1 MKRVAIYFFYDKDG
15 VVDRYVDYFLEDFK
29 KNLDRLIVVCNG
41 KLTPEGRQEF
51 SKYTNEIIVR
61 ENKGFDVWAY
71 KEGIEYIGW
80 DNLKNYDELVML
92 NMTIMGPVYSFK
104 EMFDEMDSRKELD
117 FWGITKFHK
126 FPVDPWGLI
135 KYGYIPEHIQSHF
148 IAVRKPMLTSYEFR
162 QHWEK
167 MRMINTY
174 FESVSYHESIFTKKF
189 NDKGFKSDSY
199 INSDDLKDFT
209 DHPIIDYPKKIIE
222 EKRCPIFK
230 RRSFFNPYDDFLT
243 RSIGGQS
250 LKLYNYLKENKKYDT
265 DLIWENLLRTENM
278 YDIKNTLHLN
288 YSLPS
293 RYTLNKLENNHKIGL
308 FLHIYFEDLIDE
320 CFDYSSNL
328 PEHADIFITTNSE
341 EKKKKIEEKFSTLKN
356 KVDIKVIEN
365 RGRDVSA
372 FLIPNSEEILKYDI
386 ACFAH
391 DKKTKQLKPQL
402 KGEDFKYKCFENILG
417 SKEFVCN
424 VINLFL
430 ENPKLGLLSP
440 FGPNHAEFDSN
451 IGREWGHSG
460 NNNYSLTCDLL
471 SKLDIEIN
479 VDKNKAPVAPYGTM
493 FWFRPRA
500 FKKILEKDWKYED
513 FPKEPNKIDGT
524 ILHAIERVY
533 PFVAQDAGYYS
544 ANLLNE
550 EYTKIELTN
559 LNFMLSELN
568 KVLYSN
574 KVLSKNG
581 KHYFL
586 VRNLKELLGGKL
598 SFIKLLRIYAV
609 AKLPDFIKK
618 PLVIIKNKIK
628 MFFKKIKTN

>member
-15 VVDRYVDYFLEDFK
+15 VVDRYVNYFLEDFK
-29 KNLDRLIVVCNG
+29 QNLDRLIVVCNG
-41 KLTPEGRQEF
+41 KLTPEGREEF

-80 DNLKNYDELVML
+80 DNLKNYDELIML
-92 NMTIMGPVYSFK
+92 NMTIMGPIYSFK

-148 IAVRKPMLTSYEFR
+148 IAVRNPMLTSYEFR

-243 RSIGGQS
+243 RSMGRSS
-250 LKLYNYLKENKKYDT
+250 LELFKYIEENTNYDVN
-265 DLIWENLLRTENM
+265 LIWDNVLRVENM

-288 YSLPS
+288 YNLPS
-293 RYTLNKLENNHKIGL
+293 NYSLLKDNDSKKIGL
-308 FLHIYFEDLIDE
+308 FFHIYFEDLIEE
-320 CFDYSSNL
+320 CFNYASNV
-328 PEHADIFITTNSE
+328 PEYVDIFITTDKES
-341 EKKKKIEEKFSTLKN
+341 KKIKIENKFSELKN
-356 KVDIKVIEN
+356 KVDIKIIEN

-372 FLIPNSEEILKYDI
+372 FLVPNREEILKYDI

-391 DKKTKQLKPQL
+391 DKKTKQLRPEL
-402 KGEDFKYKCFENILG
+402 KGEEFKYKCLENILG
-417 SKEFVCN
+417 NKNFVN
-424 VINLFL
+424 NIINLFV
-430 ENPKLGLLSP
+430 ENPRLGLLSP
-440 FGPNHAEFDSN
+440 PAPNHAEFYGN
-451 IGREWGHSG
+451 LGREWGE
-460 NNNYSLTCDLL
+460 NYDITVEFLKDL
-471 SKLDIEIN
+471 KIEIN
-479 VDKNKAPVAPYGTM
+479 VDKGKAPIAPYGTM
-493 FWFRPRA
+493 FWFRPKA
-500 FKKILEKDWKYED
+500 MKKLLEKTWKYED

-524 ILHAIERVY
+524 MLHAIERAY
-533 PFVAQDAGYYS
+533 PFVVQEAGFYS
-544 ANLLNE
+544 ANVLNE
-550 EYTKIELTN
+550 DFTRVEMTN
-559 LNFMLSELN
+559 LGFMLSSLN
-568 KVLYSN
+568 KTLYSN
-574 KVLSKNG
+574 KLFQHYG
-581 KHYFL
+581 MQYFL
-586 VRNLKELLGGKL
+586 LDFMKKTLGVKLKFRNLL
-598 SFIKLLRIYAV
+598 
-609 AKLPDFIKK
+609 
-618 PLVIIKNKIK
+618 K
-628 MFFKKIKTN
+628 MFIISKMPEGMRNFLIKIRNKFRRRKNEN

>member
-15 VVDRYVDYFLEDFK
+15 VVDRYVNYFLEDFK
-29 KNLDRLIVVCNG
+29 QNLDRLIVVCNG
-41 KLTPEGRQEF
+41 KLTPEGREEF

-80 DNLKNYDELVML
+80 DNLKNYDELIML
-92 NMTIMGPVYSFK
+92 NMTIMGPIYSFK

-148 IAVRKPMLTSYEFR
+148 IAVRNPMLTSYEFK

-243 RSIGGQS
+243 RSMGRSS
-250 LKLYNYLKENKKYDT
+250 LELFKYIEENTNYDVN
-265 DLIWENLLRTENM
+265 LIWDNVLRVENM

-288 YSLPS
+288 YNLPS
-293 RYTLNKLENNHKIGL
+293 NYSLLKDNDSKKIGL
-308 FLHIYFEDLIDE
+308 FFHIYFEDLIEE
-320 CFDYSSNL
+320 CFNYASNV
-328 PEHADIFITTNSE
+328 PEYVDIFITTDKES
-341 EKKKKIEEKFSTLKN
+341 KKIKIENKFSELKN
-356 KVDIKVIEN
+356 KVDIKIIEN

-372 FLIPNSEEILKYDI
+372 FLVPNREEILKYDI

-391 DKKTKQLKPQL
+391 DKKTKQLHPEL
-402 KGEDFKYKCFENILG
+402 KGGEFKYKCLDNIMG
-417 SKEFVCN
+417 NKNFVN
-424 VINLFL
+424 NIINLFI
-430 ENPKLGLLSP
+430 ENPRLGLLSP
-440 FGPNHAEFDSN
+440 PAPNHAEFYGN
-451 IGREWGHSG
+451 LGREWGE
-460 NNNYSLTCDLL
+460 NYDITVEFLKDL
-471 SKLDIEIN
+471 KIEIN
-479 VDKNKAPVAPYGTM
+479 VDKGKAPIAPYGTM
-493 FWFRPRA
+493 FWFRPKA
-500 FKKILEKDWKYED
+500 MKKLLEKTWKYED

-524 ILHAIERVY
+524 LLHAIERAY
-533 PFVAQDAGYYS
+533 PFVVQEAGFYS
-544 ANLLNE
+544 ANVLNE
-550 EYTKIELTN
+550 DFTRVEMTN
-559 LNFMLSELN
+559 LGFMLSSLN
-568 KVLYSN
+568 KTLYSN
-574 KVLSKNG
+574 KLFQHYG
-581 KHYFL
+581 MQYFL
-586 VRNLKELLGGKL
+586 LDFMKKTLGEKLKFRNLL
-598 SFIKLLRIYAV
+598 
-609 AKLPDFIKK
+609 
-618 PLVIIKNKIK
+618 K
-628 MFFKKIKTN
+628 MFIISKMPEGMRNFLIKVRKKFRRRKNEN

>member
-15 VVDRYVDYFLEDFK
+15 VVDRYVNYFLEDFK

-80 DNLKNYDELVML
+80 DNLKNYDELIML

-288 YSLPS
+288 YNLPS
-293 RYTLNKLENNHKIGL
+293 KYTLNKLENNHKIGL

-372 FLIPNSEEILKYDI
+372 FLIPNSEEILKYDM

-391 DKKTKQLKPQL
+391 DKKTKQLEPQL

-440 FGPNHAEFDSN
+440 FEPNHAEFYSN

-460 NNNYSLTCDLL
+460 NSNYSLTCDLL

-524 ILHAIERVY
+524 ILHAIERIY

-559 LNFMLSELN
+559 LNFMLTELN
-568 KVLYSN
+568 KALYSN

-581 KHYFL
+581 VHYFL

-628 MFFKKIKTN
+628 MVFKKIKTN

>member
-15 VVDRYVDYFLEDFK
+15 VVDRYVNYFLEDFK

-440 FGPNHAEFDSN
+440 FEPNHAEFYSN

-559 LNFMLSELN
+559 LNFMLTELN
-568 KVLYSN
+568 KALYSN

>member
-15 VVDRYVDYFLEDFK
+15 VVDRYVNYFLEDFK
-29 KNLDRLIVVCNG
+29 QNLDRLIVVCNG
-41 KLTPEGRQEF
+41 KLTPEGREEF

-80 DNLKNYDELVML
+80 DNLKNYDELIML
-92 NMTIMGPVYSFK
+92 NMTIMGPIYSFK

-148 IAVRKPMLTSYEFR
+148 IAVRNPMLTSYEFK

-189 NDKGFKSDSY
+189 NDKGFKSDAY
-199 INSDDLKDFT
+199 IDSEDLKDFT

-250 LKLYNYLKENKKYDT
+250 LKLYNYLKENTRYNT

-293 RYTLNKLENNHKIGL
+293 SYTLNKLENNHKIGL

-320 CFDYSSNL
+320 CFEYSSNL

-356 KVDIKVIEN
+356 KIDIKVIEN

-391 DKKTKQLKPQL
+391 DKKTKQLEPQL

-424 VINLFL
+424 TINLFL

-440 FGPNHAEFDSN
+440 FEPNHAEFYSN

-471 SKLDIEIN
+471 SKLEIEIN
-479 VDKNKAPVAPYGTM
+479 VDKNKTPVAPYGTM
-493 FWFRPRA
+493 FWFRPKA
-500 FKKILEKDWKYED
+500 FKKLLEKEWKYED
-513 FPKEPNKIDGT
+513 FPEEPNKIDGT
-524 ILHAIERVY
+524 ILHAVERAY

-559 LNFMLSELN
+559 LNFMLAELN
-568 KVLYSN
+568 RALYSN
-574 KVLSKNG
+574 KVLSTNG
-581 KHYFL
+581 QHYFL
-586 VRNLKELLGGKL
+586 VRNLKELLGSKL

-609 AKLPDFIKK
+609 AKLPNFVKK
-618 PLVIIKNKIK
+618 PLVKIKNKT
-628 MFFKKIKTN
+628 KKILKK

>member
-15 VVDRYVDYFLEDFK
+15 VVDRYVNYFLEDFK

-80 DNLKNYDELVML
+80 DNLKNYDELIML
-92 NMTIMGPVYSFK
+92 NMTIMGPIYSFK

-148 IAVRKPMLTSYEFR
+148 IAVRNPMLTSYEFK

-189 NDKGFKSDSY
+189 SDKGFKSDSY

-243 RSIGGQS
+243 RSMGRSS
-250 LKLYNYLKENKKYDT
+250 LELFKYIEENTNYDVN
-265 DLIWENLLRTENM
+265 LIWDNILRVENM

-288 YSLPS
+288 YNLPS
-293 RYTLNKLENNHKIGL
+293 NYNLLKDNNSKKIGL
-308 FLHIYFEDLIDE
+308 FFHIYFEDLIEE
-320 CFDYSSNL
+320 CFNYASNM
-328 PEHADIFITTNSE
+328 PEYVDIFITTDKEN
-341 EKKKKIEEKFSTLKN
+341 KKIKIENKFSELKN
-356 KVDIKVIEN
+356 KVDIKIIEN

-372 FLIPNSEEILKYDI
+372 FLVPNREEILKYDI

-391 DKKTKQLKPQL
+391 DKKTKQLHPEL
-402 KGEDFKYKCFENILG
+402 KGEEFKYKCLENILG
-417 SKEFVCN
+417 NKNFVN
-424 VINLFL
+424 NIINLFI
-430 ENPKLGLLSP
+430 ENPRLGLLSP
-440 FGPNHAEFDSN
+440 PAPNHAEFYGN
-451 IGREWGHSG
+451 LGREWGE
-460 NNNYSLTCDLL
+460 NYDITVEFLKDL
-471 SKLDIEIN
+471 KIEIN
-479 VDKNKAPVAPYGTM
+479 VDKGKAPIAPYGTM
-493 FWFRPRA
+493 FWFRPKA
-500 FKKILEKDWKYED
+500 MKKLLEKTWKYED

-524 ILHAIERVY
+524 ILHAIERAY
-533 PFVAQDAGYYS
+533 PFVVQEAGFYS
-544 ANLLNE
+544 ANVLNE
-550 EYTKIELTN
+550 DFTRVEMTN
-559 LNFMLSELN
+559 LGFMLSSLN
-568 KVLYSN
+568 KTLYSN
-574 KVLSKNG
+574 KLFQHYG
-581 KHYFL
+581 MQYFL
-586 VRNLKELLGGKL
+586 LDFMKKTLGGKL
-598 SFIKLLRIYAV
+598 KFRNLL
-609 AKLPDFIKK
+609 
-618 PLVIIKNKIK
+618 K
-628 MFFKKIKTN
+628 MFIISKMPEGMRNFLIKVRKKFRRRKNEN

>member
-15 VVDRYVDYFLEDFK
+15 VVDRYVNYFLEDFK

-440 FGPNHAEFDSN
+440 FEPNHAEFYSN

-493 FWFRPRA
+493 FWFKPRA

-524 ILHAIERVY
+524 ILHAIERIY

-568 KVLYSN
+568 KALYSN

-628 MFFKKIKTN
+628 MVFKKIKTN

>member
-440 FGPNHAEFDSN
+440 FGPNHAEFYSN

>member
-15 VVDRYVDYFLEDFK
+15 VVDRYVNYFLEDFK

-80 DNLKNYDELVML
+80 DNLKNYDELIML

-440 FGPNHAEFDSN
+440 FGPNHAEFYSN

-568 KVLYSN
+568 KALYSN